1 MLKKRFK
8 EYFNFSKKERNGT
21 IVLLFIL
28 CALIG
33 INIWIKN
40 KEFGEIILMSEEFQ
54 QEIDRFEASLKPI
67 KQNQIKAPYQSEP
80 DNKNLK
86 INYFRFDPNSV
97 TKSELTQLGFNSK
110 QINTLLN
117 YRNKGGSF
125 SNKEDLL
132 KIYGVNKELYNKLEP
147 YIEIQDNKDELIV
160 KDENIERIGNNISV
174 RLEMNSASMKEL
186 MELPGIGESF
196 ANKIIKYRQLL
207 GGFHHKDQLLEVYG
221 MDSARFFKIDSLIYF
236 DTLLISKLNIN
247 KVQYKTLLRHP
258 YLNKYQTNAIMKYRE
273 LAGKFHNVNQLFE
286 YNLLEEEDYFRI
298 KPYLTTD
305 TLK

>member
-54 QEIDRFEASLKPI
+54 QEIDRFEASLKPK
-67 KQNQIKAPYQSEP
+67 KQKQFKAPNQLET
-80 DNKNLK
+80 DNKKLE

-97 TKSELTQLGFNSK
+97 TKGELTQLGFNSQ

-117 YRNKGGSF
+117 YRKSGGGF

-147 YIEIQDNKDELIV
+147 YIEIQDKDELII
-160 KDENIERIGNNISV
+160 KDENNATVSNKFNAK
-174 RLEMNSASMKEL
+174 LEMNAASMQEL

-196 ANKIIKYRQLL
+196 ANKIINYRQLL
-207 GGFHHKDQLLEVYG
+207 GGFHHKEQLLEVYG

-286 YNLLEEEDYFRI
+286 YNLLEEEEFFRV

>member
-54 QEIDRFEASLKPI
+54 QEIDRFEASLKPK
-67 KQNQIKAPYQSEP
+67 KQKQFKAPNQLET
-80 DNKNLK
+80 DNKKLE

-97 TKSELTQLGFNSK
+97 TQGELTQLGFNSQ

-117 YRNKGGSF
+117 YRKSGGGF

-147 YIEIQDNKDELIV
+147 YIEIQDKDELII
-160 KDENIERIGNNISV
+160 KDENNATVSNKFNAK
-174 RLEMNSASMKEL
+174 LEMNAASMQEL

-196 ANKIIKYRQLL
+196 ANKIINYMQLL
-207 GGFHHKDQLLEVYG
+207 GGFHHKEQLLEVYG

-273 LAGKFHNVNQLFE
+273 LAGKFHNINQLFE
-286 YNLLEEEDYFRI
+286 NNLLEEEEFFRV